1 MRINK
6 VDKKLLYYLFQYRAA
21 TKVQIARDIY
31 NHSNLTSTGNR
42 LRALA
47 KAKLIT
53 VKGHH
58 ALEGRKV
65 YGVTKK
71 GLLHYVYDGKIP
83 YFASKSYCPVHD
95 LKLLEILRRL
105 EASSEIHQVY
115 SENELRKHAAEKAS
129 NVFGLNRINPD
140 ALLLGKIKEIDLK
153 MTLEFERKQ
162 KKKQMYQELIR
173 KYYDN
178 SEIDIVLYI
187 CEHRYILNEIK
198 AVEDNCLLGNTS
210 KIFYCLAKDFFASSY
225 PKFISIDQ
233 NEIELSIDEDK
244 YGNQYGTPL
253 QKPLFKML
261 QLIGIKDKNLIE
273 RNSLKSPLI
282 PLHGKSREHQKT
294 SLNNTGGLN
303 G

>member
-6 VDKKLLYYLFQYRAA
+6 VDKKLLNYLFRHRAA
-21 TKVQIARDIY
+21 MKLQIARDIY

-47 KAKLIT
+47 KRRLIT

-65 YGVTKK
+65 YGITKK
-71 GLLHYVYDGKIP
+71 GLLHYVYDGKVP

-95 LKLLEILRRL
+95 LKLLEISRRL
-105 EASSEIHQVY
+105 EASSEIDQIL
-115 SENELRKHAAEKAS
+115 SENELKKEAAEKAC

-140 ALLLGKIKEIDLK
+140 AVLLGSIKEIDLK
-153 MTLEFERKQ
+153 ITLEYERKQ

-173 KYYDN
+173 KYYNN

-198 AVEDNCLLGNTS
+198 AVEDNYLLGKTS
-210 KIFYCLAKDFFASSY
+210 KIFYCLSKDFFASST

-233 NEIELSIDEDK
+233 NEIELNIDENK
-244 YGNQYGTPL
+244 CGNQYGTPL

-261 QLIGIKDKNLIE
+261 QLIGINNKNLVE
-273 RNSLKSPLI
+273 RNPPKSPLI
-282 PLHGKSREHQKT
+282 PLHGNSMEHQKV
-294 SLNNTGGLN
+294 SINSIGELN